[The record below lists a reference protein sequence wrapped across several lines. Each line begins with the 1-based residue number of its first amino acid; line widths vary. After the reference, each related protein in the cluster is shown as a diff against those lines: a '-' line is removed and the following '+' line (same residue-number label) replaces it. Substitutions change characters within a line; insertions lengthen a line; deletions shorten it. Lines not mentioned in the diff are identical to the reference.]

1 MYNEFVRVGE
11 GELTHMEND
20 ELAHIGVIGMKWG
33 TKRGGKK
40 SVKLNKQADKSI
52 RKFDKGK
59 RMPGDTFRN
68 QSATSRKLTFKTN
81 KRIARMEKY
90 LAKAAK
96 QPAGKKVSAFGKN
109 PVRVAKVKGWLAE
122 NQQQKMKLS
131 ELRSKL
137 VDVKID
143 TL

>member
-11 GELTHMEND
+11 GEL
-20 ELAHIGVIGMKWG
+20 AHVGIMGMKWG
-33 TKRGGKK
+33 TRRGGKK
-40 SVKLNKQADKSI
+40 ATKLNKQVDKSI

-59 RMPGDTFRN
+59 RMPADTFRE
-68 QSATSRKLTFKTN
+68 QSSSSRKLTFKTN
-81 KRIARMEKY
+81 KRIARMNKY

-96 QPAGKKVSAFGKN
+96 QPADKVVSRFGKT
-109 PVRVAKVKGWLAE
+109 PEKVAKVKDWLTTNE
-122 NQQQKMKLS
+122 QQKMKLS

>member
-11 GELTHMEND
+11 GEL
-20 ELAHIGVIGMKWG
+20 AHVGIMGMKWG

-40 SVKLNKQADKSI
+40 ATKINKQVDKSI

-59 RMPGDTFRN
+59 KMPGDTFKD
-68 QSATSRKLTFKTN
+68 QSAISRKLTYKTN
-81 KRIARMEKY
+81 KRIARMTKY
-90 LAKAAK
+90 LEKAKK
-96 QPAGKKVSAFGKN
+96 QPVDKVISRFGKT
-109 PVRVAKVKGWLAE
+109 PEKVAKVKDWLATNE
-122 NQQQKMKLS
+122 LQKMKLA

-137 VDVKID
+137 VDIKID